1 MTGSFSRDKGDTGMG
16 QFTDIYHNYPSYTI
30 LRDKNGTP
38 INFPKYKSDYEL
50 ERLKELGLM
59 DESFNPITNRKEE
72 NFITKDQYYKIQLGL
87 NFKIAKGLN
96 FDIRFQTENT
106 VSKTTEFHSA
116 ESYYVRNMIKRCC
129 TV

>member
-1 MTGSFSRDKGDTGMG
+1 
-16 QFTDIYHNYPSYTI
+16 
-30 LRDKNGTP
+30 
-38 INFPKYKSDYEL
+38 
-50 ERLKELGLM
+50 M

-116 ESYYVRNMIKRCC
+116 ESYYVRNMINDAAQYNTMRKTLTLNVPRGLKWVSIEVICLLTRC
-129 TV
+129 VHS